1 MINMIRTTRK
11 DDVAILISKKFLL
24 NILDMMGN
32 DDIVTVNN
40 ISDWTGVES
49 EKLDGRKLD
58 ESFIDNLGIAVVY
71 NNIKVAATYKNDNK
85 YI

>member
-1 MINMIRTTRK
+1 MIRTTRK